1 MKTNMK
7 AGAVLVGAIAM
18 ILASCGG
25 DHAEPQAQTVAAAPD
40 GQEFTVNAAQR
51 PRYLNAAGVVRP
63 IADATLS
70 TKLMGSVSEVLV
82 QEGDVVRRGQP
93 LLRIDAR
100 DLSAQRQQMDAAQA
114 EAAAVLAEAELYV
127 GRMRALH
134 ADDAAP
140 RAQLDAAETGY
151 TRALAGVAAARA
163 SAAELAAIT
172 SYALLRAPFDGIVV
186 RRMVDPGSFAAPGAP
201 LLTVQDP
208 HRLRVSVSAS
218 PQAVRHVQVGSPLSA
233 VIEGTVVTAV
243 VEGVVPGTAG
253 LFTVNAIVENSG
265 ALLPA
270 TGAAELALPQG
281 THTTF
286 VVPRRAIRQ
295 QGDLTGV
302 YLKRDDGV
310 LTRWVRLGPAV
321 GDSVEVLG
329 GLSDGDVIIVPAV
342 SGSTLTAGADAP
354 TAAIAR

>member
-1 MKTNMK
+1 MKTIMRT
-7 AGAVLVGAIAM
+7 GAVLAAALAM
-18 ILASCGG
+18 VLTACSD
-25 DHAEPQAQTVAAAPD
+25 DHAEPQVQTVAVAPD
-40 GQEFTVNAAQR
+40 GADFTVNAAHR
-51 PRYLNAAGVVRP
+51 TRYLHAAGVVRP

-70 TKLMGSVSEVLV
+70 TKLMGSVSEVMV

-100 DLSAQRQQMDAAQA
+100 DLGAQRQQVEAAHA
-114 EAAAVLAEAELYV
+114 EAAAVLAEAELHV
-127 GRMRALH
+127 KRMRALY

-151 TRALAGVAAARA
+151 TRAMAGVAAARA
-163 SAAELAAIT
+163 SAAELAAVT

-201 LLTVQDP
+201 LVTVQDP

-218 PQAVRHVQVGSPLSA
+218 PEAVRQVQVGSPLTA
-233 VIEGTVVTAV
+233 VIEGTAVTAV
-243 VEGVVPGTAG
+243 VEGVVPGSAG
-253 LFTVNAIVENSG
+253 LFTVNAIVENRGVS
-265 ALLPA
+265 LPA

-281 THTTF
+281 THTSF

-302 YLKRDDGV
+302 HLRRDDNV
-310 LTRWVRLGPAV
+310 LTRWVRLGPVA

-329 GLSDGDVIIVPAV
+329 GLQDGDVIIVPTVAGPT
-342 SGSTLTAGADAP
+342 STAGADAP
-354 TAAIAR
+354 TAATVR